1 MNGQLHPDIMR
12 FLQSFMRR
20 PPRIFVFFIGL
31 SFLFSAWACVP
42 SAKKFYLVIQNGFI
56 VDGTGNPWFKADI
69 GIQGGRIVRIGSID
83 GKQAKKIID
92 AQGLIVTPGFIDIHT
107 HCDRGIVRIPT
118 VDNYIYQGVTSVI
131 GGNCGGHPFPL
142 KELFKKIEDQGI
154 ALNFGC
160 LVGHN
165 TIRREVMGMKM
176 EAPSEEEM
184 ESMKSLIQQEMED
197 GALGFSTG
205 LSYLPGAYSEK
216 EELVELSSVIKDFG
230 GVYATHLRDQGLLIT
245 EAIEEA
251 IEIGEINNIPV
262 QISHIKLA
270 DDAVW
275 YELERITE
283 PVENARKR
291 GVEVTLDQYPYTATS
306 SGFGSSFPSWAFEG
320 GNENFIKRLENEE
333 NYANIKS
340 YIIKRRLISTK
351 GINKPETIY
360 IANSEKFPAYVGK
373 NLQEILLSQG
383 KKPSV
388 ENTADLIIEIQK
400 NGGAS
405 GVFFQMNEKDIEDLM
420 RLPYTMHGS
429 DGGIQE
435 KKRGVPHPR
444 NYGTFP
450 RVISHYVRKQGVIS
464 LEEAIRKMT
473 SLPAQTF
480 RLRER
485 GMIQEGFY
493 ADITI
498 FDKDKFEDRAT
509 FSAPHQYSQ
518 GLHYVIVKGELVV
531 ENGEHTG
538 KLPGM
543 ILYRRE
549 K

>member
-1 MNGQLHPDIMR
+1 MNVQLRPDIMH
-12 FLQSFMRR
+12 FWQSFMVRF
-20 PPRIFVFFIGL
+20 PRIFVHFFCL
-31 SFLFSAWACVP
+31 SFIFSVCSCIP
-42 SAKKFYLVIQNGFI
+42 SQKKFDLVIQNGFI
-56 VDGTGNPWFKADI
+56 IDGSGNPWFKADI
-69 GIQGGRIVRIGSID
+69 AIEGSRIARIGAID
-83 GKQAKKIID
+83 DKRAKKIID
-92 AQGLIVTPGFIDIHT
+92 AQGLIISPGFIDVHT
-107 HCDRGIVRIPT
+107 HCDRGITRIPT
-118 VDNYIYQGVTSVI
+118 VDNYIYQGVATVI

-142 KELFKKIEDQGI
+142 KELFGKIEDQGI

-160 LVGHN
+160 LIGHN
-165 TIRREVMGMKM
+165 TVRREVMGMKM
-176 EAPSEEEM
+176 DAPSEEEM
-184 ESMKSLIQQEMED
+184 ERMKSLIHQEMEA

-205 LSYLPGAYSEK
+205 LSYLPGAYSKK
-216 EELVELSSVIKDFG
+216 EELVELASVMSDYR
-230 GVYATHLRDQGLLIT
+230 GVYATHLRDQGQHIT

-251 IEIGEINNIPV
+251 IEIGETNNIPV

-275 YELERITE
+275 YELERIIE

-320 GNENFIKRLENEE
+320 GNINFLKRLEDEE
-333 NYANIKS
+333 NYKKIKA
-340 YIIKRRLISTK
+340 YIIKRRLASTK
-351 GINKPETIY
+351 GINKPESIY
-360 IANSEKFPAYVGK
+360 IANSEKFPEYAGK

-383 KKPSV
+383 KKPTI

-405 GVFFQMNEKDIEDLM
+405 GVFFQMNEKDVESLM
-420 RLPYTMHGS
+420 RLPYTMHAS
-429 DGGIQE
+429 DGAIQA
-435 KKRGVPHPR
+435 KGRGVPHPR

-480 RLRER
+480 RLKER

-498 FDKDKFEDRAT
+498 FDKHNFEDKAT

-518 GLHYVIVKGELVV
+518 GLHYVIVNGELVV
-531 ENGEHTG
+531 EKGEHTG

-543 ILYRRE
+543 ILYRLD
-549 K
+549 

>member
-1 MNGQLHPDIMR
+1 MH
-12 FLQSFMRR
+12 FWQSFMRR
-20 PPRIFVFFIGL
+20 PPRLFIPFIVF
-31 SFLFSAWACVP
+31 SFLFSVWACIP
-42 SAKKFYLVIQNGFI
+42 FTKKFDLVIQNGI
-56 VDGTGNPWFKADI
+56 IIDGTGNPWFKADI
-69 GIQGGRIVRIGSID
+69 GIQGIRIARIGSID
-83 GKQAKKIID
+83 KKRAKKVID
-92 AQGLIVTPGFIDIHT
+92 AQGLIVSPGFIDVHT

-118 VDNYIYQGVTSVI
+118 ADNYIYQGVTSVI

-154 ALNFGC
+154 SLNFGC

-176 EAPSEEEM
+176 DPPSEEEM
-184 ESMKSLIQQEMED
+184 ESMKSLIYQEMEA

-205 LSYLPGAYSEK
+205 LSYLPGTYSETK
-216 EELVELSSVIKDFG
+216 ELVELASVLTDFG
-230 GVYATHLRDQGLLIT
+230 GVYATHLRDQGLLIK

-251 IEIGEINNIPV
+251 IEIGEKNNIPV

-275 YELERITE
+275 FQLTRIVE

-320 GNENFIKRLENEE
+320 GNENFIKRLENEQD
-333 NYANIKS
+333 YAKIKS
-340 YIIKRRLISTK
+340 YVIQRRLTSTK
-351 GINKPETIY
+351 GINKPETIT
-360 IANSEKFPAYVGK
+360 IANSEKFPEYVGK

-383 KKPSV
+383 KEPTV

-405 GVFFQMNEKDIEDLM
+405 AVFFQMNEKDVEDLM

-429 DGGIQE
+429 DGEIQV
-435 KKRGVPHPR
+435 KGRGVPHPR
-444 NYGTFP
+444 SYGTFP

-473 SLPAQTF
+473 SFPAQTF

-498 FDKDKFEDRAT
+498 FDKNEFEDKAT

-518 GLHYVIVKGELVV
+518 GLHSVIVNGELVV
-531 ENGEHTG
+531 ENGKVTG

-543 ILYRRE
+543 ILYRMD
-549 K
+549 